1 MPEHLDTWT
10 AADLLSYEKY
20 IESTSGLERLSR
32 VATASEEWVVS
43 DWDGEIYTIRFDKN
57 FSKKHLATF
66 SKDRER
72 TEKEAYFEWL
82 NSGKTRGAGENW
94 QRAEHKFMNEKM
106 KTTADNRNVANAC
119 TCGHLFNRHP
129 GGNACSQPGCP
140 CTKFVTA
147 FAASRIAVGKPT
159 ADPLAGMKTARTT
172 FIVLNWV
179 PKAEF
184 ESVVVQSIQ
193 AHEKPTGWKR
203 GDPLA
208 KAVNDE
214 AVLKWDF
221 GPARLGAVVQA
232 QAGTDP
238 ASWARKQGCYIKA
251 KKIATDW
258 GRQTWQVFHM
268 ESGPPHAAF

>member
-1 MPEHLDTWT
+1 MHEHSDTWT

-20 IESTSGLERLSR
+20 IESTTGMERLSR
-32 VATASEEWVVS
+32 VATANEEWVLS
-43 DWDGEIYTIRFDKN
+43 DWDGERYTIRFDKN

-72 TEKEAYFEWL
+72 TEREAYFEWL
-82 NSGKTRGAGENW
+82 NSGKTRDAGENW
-94 QRAEHKFMNEKM
+94 QRSEHGLMNQKM
-106 KTTADNRNVANAC
+106 RTTADNRSVADLC
-119 TCGHLFNRHP
+119 GCGHRFNRHP
-129 GGNACSQPGCP
+129 AAGACTQPGCG
-140 CTKFVTA
+140 CTRFVTP
-147 FAASRIAVGKPT
+147 FAASRIVTGKPVE
-159 ADPLAGMKTARTT
+159 DPLAGMKTIRTT

-184 ESVVVQSIQ
+184 ESIVVQSIQ
-193 AHEKPTGWKR
+193 AHEKPAGWKR

-208 KAVNDE
+208 MAVNDE

-221 GPARLGAVVQA
+221 GVTRVGAVVQA

-238 ASWARKQGCYIKA
+238 ATWVKKQGCYIKA
-251 KKIATDW
+251 RKIATDW

-268 ESGPPHAAF
+268 ESGPAHPAF

>member
-1 MPEHLDTWT
+1 MSEHLDTWT

-20 IESTSGLERLSR
+20 IESTTGLERLSR
-32 VATASEEWVVS
+32 VATADEEWVVS
-43 DWDGEIYTIRFDKN
+43 DWDGERYTIRFDKN

-72 TEKEAYFEWL
+72 TETEAYFEWL
-82 NSGKTRGAGENW
+82 NSGKTRDAGENW

-119 TCGHLFNRHP
+119 ICGHLFNRHP
-129 GGNACSQPGCP
+129 GGGACNQAGCA
-140 CTKFVTA
+140 CAKFTTA

-159 ADPLAGMKTARTT
+159 EDPLAGMKTPKTT

-179 PKAEF
+179 PKADF
-184 ESVVVQSIQ
+184 EGVVVQSIQ
-193 AHEKPTGWKR
+193 AHEKPSGWKR

-221 GPARLGAVVQA
+221 GTARLGAVVQA

-238 ASWARKQGCYIKA
+238 ASWIRKQGCYIKA

-268 ESGPPHAAF
+268 ESSPPHAAF

>member
-1 MPEHLDTWT
+1 MHEHSDTWT

-20 IESTSGLERLSR
+20 IESTTGLERLSR
-32 VATASEEWVVS
+32 VATADEEWVLS
-43 DWDGEIYTIRFDKN
+43 DWDGERYTIRFDKN

-72 TEKEAYFEWL
+72 TEREAYFEWL
-82 NSGKTRGAGENW
+82 NSGKTREAGENW
-94 QRAEHKFMNEKM
+94 QRAEHGLMNQKM
-106 KTTADNRNVANAC
+106 KTTADNRNVADLC
-119 TCGHLFNRHP
+119 GCGHRFNRHP
-129 GGNACSQPGCP
+129 GAGACTQCSCP
-140 CTKFVTA
+140 RFVTT
-147 FAASRIAVGKPT
+147 FAASRIVQGKPVE
-159 ADPLAGMKTARTT
+159 DPLAGMKTARTT

-179 PKAEF
+179 PKADF

-193 AHEKPTGWKR
+193 AHEKPSGWKR

-221 GPARLGAVVQA
+221 GVTRVGAVVQA

-238 ASWARKQGCYIKA
+238 ATWVRKQGCYIKA
-251 KKIATDW
+251 RKIATDW

-268 ESGPPHAAF
+268 ESGPAHPAF